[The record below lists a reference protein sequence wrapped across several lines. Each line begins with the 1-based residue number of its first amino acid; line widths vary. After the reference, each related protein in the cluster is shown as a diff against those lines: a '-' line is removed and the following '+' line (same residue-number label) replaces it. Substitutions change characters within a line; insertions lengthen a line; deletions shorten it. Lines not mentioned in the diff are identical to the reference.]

1 MRSTARLPAIS
12 VTSLPTPVIYMGFI
26 PCPADMSLMPG
37 GSDHQMQSAEE
48 LRERAARF
56 RQTAR
61 LVTDDGAE
69 KALIEWADELE
80 ARAETLDRIADMA

>member
-1 MRSTARLPAIS
+1 
-12 VTSLPTPVIYMGFI
+12 
-26 PCPADMSLMPG
+26 MSLMPG
-37 GSDHQMQSAEE
+37 GSDHQTHGMQSAEE